1 MPSWPWS
8 LPASQ
13 RTRRRARARRP
24 PRGDAGEGTRRA
36 GTRRSDQPPEAP
48 RAGCVQD
55 HGQAP
60 ASGRQARDCVV
71 SRTQRP
77 GLGETLRHGAGVRQ
91 AHGRRPRAP
100 AQGECRGKT
109 MVGIRPFKE
118 KTMWCN
124 AVGCIV
130 TLTLSLLAAPLA
142 AHGQPA
148 GKLPRIGVLAAGP
161 PPGEPGRGAQRFR
174 QALRDLGYVEGQT
187 MALEIRWAEN
197 QPERYPDLAADLVRL
212 PVDIIVAGDT
222 AAALAAK
229 HAT

>member
-77 GLGETLRHGAGVRQ
+77 GLEETLRRQAGQRQ

-118 KTMWCN
+118 TTMWCN

-130 TLTLSLLAAPLA
+130 TLTLSMLVAPRAAEA
-142 AHGQPA
+142 QQPTHVH
-148 GKLPRIGVLAAGP
+148 RIGWLSGANLERDRPENRHVWVAAFLEGM
-161 PPGEPGRGAQRFR
+161 RA
-174 QALRDLGYVEGQT
+174 LGYVEGQHFVI
-187 MALEIRWAEN
+187 EYRRAEGQN
-197 QPERYPDLAADLVRL
+197 ERFP
-212 PVDIIVAGDT
+212 
-222 AAALAAK
+222 ALAAE
-229 HAT
+229 